1 MSVLPRTLWLIGAST
16 GIGRETALQLARAGV
31 TVVASA
37 RSAGKLASLAE
48 EAPPG
53 RIVPLACDAADPE
66 SLKAAYAAAKAVAG
80 PIEALLF
87 AAATWTPE
95 TEQAVA
101 LAPVRHVF
109 EVNFF
114 GCLAAIEAV
123 TPDMMVAGR
132 GRIAVI
138 SSVAG
143 FRGLPRALAYGSS
156 KAAMTH
162 MAETLRLQLRRHGI
176 IVQVVHPGFVRT
188 PLTDKNDFPMP
199 FLMEPDQAAARIV
212 AGLQSDRFEIT
223 FPRRFTM
230 LLKLLRCLPYAW
242 YFPAV
247 RRATGM
253 R

>member
-1 MSVLPRTLWLIGAST
+1 MTLLPSTLWLIGAST
-16 GIGRETALQLARAGV
+16 GIGRDTALQLARAGV

-37 RSAGKLASLAE
+37 RSADKLESLAR

-53 RIVPLACDAADPE
+53 RIVPVACDAGDPA
-66 SLKAAYAAAKAVAG
+66 SLNAAYAAAKAAVG
-80 PIEALLF
+80 DIEALLF

-95 TEQAVA
+95 TEQLIATQ
-101 LAPVRHVF
+101 PVRHVF

-123 TPDMMVAGR
+123 APDMMAARR
-132 GRIAVI
+132 GRIAII

-143 FRGLPRALAYGSS
+143 FRGLPRALAYGAS

-162 MAETLRLQLRRHGI
+162 MAETLRLQLHRHGV
-176 IVQVVHPGFVRT
+176 IVQAIHPGFVRT

-199 FLMEPDQAAARIV
+199 FLMEPDRAAARIV
-212 AGLQSDRFEIT
+212 AGLRSDRFEIT

>member
-1 MSVLPRTLWLIGAST
+1 MSKLPRTLWLIGAST

-37 RSAGKLASLAE
+37 RNADKLESLAG

-53 RIVPLACDAADPE
+53 RIVPLTCDAADPE
-66 SLKAAYAAAKAVAG
+66 SLKAAYAAAKAAAG

-95 TEQAVA
+95 TEYLVA
-101 LAPVRHVF
+101 LDPVRDVF
-109 EVNFF
+109 AVNFF

-123 TPDMMVAGR
+123 APDMMAAGR

-162 MAETLRLQLRRHGI
+162 MAETLRLQLRRHGVT
-176 IVQVVHPGFVRT
+176 VQVVHPGFVRT

-199 FLMEPDQAAARIV
+199 FLMEPEKAAARIV
-212 AGLQSDRFEIT
+212 SGLQSDRFEIT